1 VCDSGSRTPTA
12 TEIAI
17 VGAGASGILLA
28 SALKRRD
35 AALDVTLID
44 PAPGRGVA
52 YGDPQPHN
60 LLNTRVGNMSLD
72 PHGPEAF
79 LEWLDTH
86 RPRLPGWTT
95 EDFAP
100 RSYYGDYLGD
110 RLAALRTGAFS
121 GTRVRL
127 IHSRANSAELSG
139 AGWSIRLASGE
150 RVSTRILVLATG
162 WARPRPL
169 HFRGRETIED
179 LVQDDPWDS
188 DALAELP
195 AAGEVLLVG
204 AGLTAL
210 DVAAAIWRRAPGLRV
225 NALSRHGMLPRV
237 HASPLATS
245 PVLKPPYPKTARELY
260 AKLRAVAEFSEGDG
274 SLRHGVFLGLR
285 NVAAEIWEGLAEEER
300 RMFLRHFRRYWD
312 IERHRT
318 PPEQAEIIERA
329 TAEGRFRLIRGR
341 LSEAA
346 KTRTGAGRLLIS
358 TSGEPL
364 TLDVHR
370 VINCTGPEQ
379 SALRSRNALLLDLLA
394 QGHAA
399 PDPLG
404 LGLEV
409 DGAGALLSG
418 RGQPSPALYALGP
431 PTQGRFFEITG
442 VPEIRTH
449 AERLA
454 TTLAAAMEGGTAP
467 PLAAPHARAS

>member
-1 VCDSGSRTPTA
+1 MSDSGFRAPIA

-28 SALKRRD
+28 SALRRQS

-72 PHGPEAF
+72 AHAPEAF
-79 LEWLDTH
+79 LDWLNAH
-86 RPRLPGWTT
+86 RPRPAGWTI

-100 RSYYGDYLGD
+100 RAYLGDYLEH
-110 RLAALRTGAFS
+110 RLAALRTGAF
-121 GTRVRL
+121 GGARVRL
-127 IHSRANSAELSG
+127 IQSRAKSAELSG
-139 AGWSIRLASGE
+139 AGWFVRLESGE
-150 RVSTRILVLATG
+150 RVSTRIIVLATG

-169 HFRGRETIED
+169 HFHGREAIEA
-179 LVQDDPWDS
+179 LIRDDPWSS
-188 DALAELP
+188 DALADLP
-195 AAGEVLLVG
+195 ARGEVLLVG
-204 AGLTAL
+204 SGLTAL
-210 DVAAAIWRRAPGLRV
+210 DTAAAIWRRAPDLRV

-237 HASPLATS
+237 HGSPSATS
-245 PVLKPPYPKTARELY
+245 PVLKPPYPRTARGLY

-329 TAEGRFRLIRGR
+329 TADHRFRLIRGR
-341 LSEAA
+341 LSEASRA
-346 KTRTGAGRLLIS
+346 PSGTGRLLIS
-358 TSGEPL
+358 TSDGPL
-364 TLDVHR
+364 KLDVCR
-370 VINCTGPEQ
+370 VVNCTGPEQ

-404 LGLEV
+404 LGVEV
-409 DGAGALLSG
+409 DGTGALVSG
-418 RGQPSPALYALGP
+418 RGQASQALYALGP

-442 VPEIRTH
+442 LPEIRTH

-454 TTLAAAMEGGTAP
+454 TGLAAVLGAVAEE
-467 PLAAPHARAS
+467 ARAS